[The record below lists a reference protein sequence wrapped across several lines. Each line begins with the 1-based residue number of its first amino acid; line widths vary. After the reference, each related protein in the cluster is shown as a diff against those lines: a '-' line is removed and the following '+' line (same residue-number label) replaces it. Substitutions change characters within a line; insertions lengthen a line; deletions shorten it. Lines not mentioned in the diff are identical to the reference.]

1 MCIQLICCLSLLVSP
16 PVIIKQPTDE
26 VVEIFSSFT
35 LECKVQGYG
44 HVNVHWRKLGS
55 PLPKTA
61 LVSNN
66 KFMNGVSSTLKITN
80 VVGYYDGMYCCVVNN
95 VAGQTTSKYAKL
107 SVKGMSDV
115 FIITCVVYLSS
126 KYVSIYCICSYV

>member
-1 MCIQLICCLSLLVSP
+1 MFIKLICCLSLLVSP

-26 VVEIFSSFT
+26 VVEIFSFIT

-44 HVNVHWRKLGS
+44 HVYVNWRKLGS

-61 LVSNN
+61 VVSNI
-66 KFMNGVSSTLKITN
+66 KFTNGVSSTLKITN

-95 VAGQTTSKYAKL
+95 IAGQTTSKYAKL

-115 FIITCVVYLSS
+115 FIIYLSS